1 MAQVCEVVLGA
12 TEPIGGEYRDA
23 TGALVTGSST
33 VVLSIRRASDGHR
46 LDFSDSTFKSTPTT
60 ATLALTETPASSG
73 FYLYSLDT
81 SVLAAG
87 QNYLVS
93 VVDTSIST
101 VLSGL
106 GGELRVRGINA
117 LSSAVAAL
125 PSASS
130 ITTAVWAAGAR
141 TLTTLGTGTITST
154 TIADD
159 AITAAKI
166 AANAITAAKIATD
179 AIGADQ
185 LAAGAVTEIQSGLAT
200 ATALATA
207 KTAID
212 AIPTT
217 AAPSAATVSAQV
229 ASDLATAHGAGSWAT
244 ATGFAEPGDAMTLAS
259 GAVSAAA
266 LATDAVAEIV
276 AATWGEGLP
285 GTYASGEAGYVLA
298 NAGGGGADPA
308 VIAAAVADQALSGH
322 TTAGTVGAALS
333 RVDVAT
339 STLATASAL
348 TTAQGDLTA
357 IKGAGFTTGDDLH
370 SAKAAIAA
378 IPTTAA
384 PSASTVSAQVASD
397 LATAHGV
404 GAWTTATGF
413 AVAGDAMTLQDNAIT
428 AAKIAT
434 DAIGASQVAAGAVAE
449 IQSGLATATNVTNAV
464 TAINA
469 HTDTAAGTLATDL
482 ATAHGVGSW
491 ATATGFAVAGD
502 AMSLTSSERT
512 SVGTAVW
519 ATATRTITGSVSI
532 ANGAITAATFGSS
545 AITGTALAASA
556 VTAIQ
561 SGIAT
566 AAALATAQ
574 SAIEALPGS
583 RDISAEVVADLASA
597 HGSGAWT
604 TANVSALATTSQ
616 LGTAQTAIIAAMPAA
631 APSASTIAASV
642 VAQAIAGASA
652 GSVGAAL
659 ATASGYT
666 VPTASQN
673 AAAVWATDISDYGT
687 YAQIALAGGALYGL
701 KIGAFNKMTEAAGN
715 PGTLT
720 IYRDNGSTTYVTYAL
735 RDSAG
740 SATTATSGAPAQRAA
755 AV

>member
-46 LDFSDSTFKSTPTT
+46 FDFSDSTFKSTPTT

-141 TLTTLGTGTITST
+141 TLTTLGTGTITSA

-185 LAAGAVTEIQSGLAT
+185 LAAGAVTEIQSG
-200 ATALATA
+200 
-207 KTAID
+207 I
-212 AIPTT
+212 
-217 AAPSAATVSAQV
+217 ATV
-229 ASDLATAHGAGSWAT
+229 
-244 ATGFAEPGDAMTLAS
+244 
-259 GAVSAAA
+259 
-266 LATDAVAEIV
+266 
-276 AATWGEGLP
+276 
-285 GTYASGEAGYVLA
+285 
-298 NAGGGGADPA
+298 
-308 VIAAAVADQALSGH
+308 
-322 TTAGTVGAALS
+322 
-333 RVDVAT
+333 
-339 STLATASAL
+339 
-348 TTAQGDLTA
+348 
-357 IKGAGFTTGDDLH
+357 
-370 SAKAAIAA
+370 
-378 IPTTAA
+378 
-384 PSASTVSAQVASD
+384 
-397 LATAHGV
+397 
-404 GAWTTATGF
+404 
-413 AVAGDAMTLQDNAIT
+413 
-428 AAKIAT
+428 
-434 DAIGASQVAAGAVAE
+434 
-449 IQSGLATATNVTNAV
+449 
-464 TAINA
+464 
-469 HTDTAAGTLATDL
+469 
-482 ATAHGVGSW
+482 
-491 ATATGFAVAGD
+491 
-502 AMSLTSSERT
+502 
-512 SVGTAVW
+512 
-519 ATATRTITGSVSI
+519 
-532 ANGAITAATFGSS
+532 
-545 AITGTALAASA
+545 
-556 VTAIQ
+556 
-561 SGIAT
+561 
-566 AAALATAQ
+566 AALATAQ
-574 SAIEALPGS
+574 AAIEALPGS